1 MTRGGALL
9 LLGAILAAPMALA
22 DEKPDE
28 RAAVARA
35 ERPPLGLPELPI
47 PADNPLTAEKIALG
61 RKLFF
66 DRRLSRN
73 GTISCGICHVPEQG
87 FTSNELA
94 TAVGIEGR
102 TVRRNTPS
110 VVNAAYAKALFHD
123 GREISLE
130 LQALAPLI
138 AENEMGNPSL
148 GAVIGRLRRLADYS
162 GLFERAFGRGPG
174 VETFGQALA
183 AWQRTLLS
191 GNSPFDRWYFGR
203 DESALSAAAKRGF
216 ILFAGAAGCATCHRV
231 DRDFALFT
239 DDAFHNTGI
248 GYYNSVLRPRA
259 APLRVEIAP
268 GLFTTMDAAAVAA
281 VSEPRPSDLGRYE
294 VTGDLADRWAYK
306 TPGLRDVAL
315 TAPYMHD
322 GSLATLED
330 VVAFYDRGAVPHD
343 LLDPRLRPLGLDAGQ
358 AGDLVEFLRGLTG
371 NSAAGLA
378 RDARRAPVGNP

>member
-1 MTRGGALL
+1 MALL
-9 LLGAILAAPMALA
+9 AGVLLAAATA
-22 DEKPDE
+22 HADE
-28 RAAVARA
+28 RAALVRA
-35 ERPPLGLPELPI
+35 QNPPLGLPGPPI

-87 FTSNELA
+87 FASNELA

-110 VVNAAYAKALFHD
+110 IVNAAYAQALFHD

-138 AENEMGNPSL
+138 ADNEMGNPSL
-148 GAVIGRLRRLADYS
+148 GAVIGRLRQLPDYA

-191 GNSPFDRWYFGR
+191 GDSAFDRWYFGQ
-203 DESALSAAAKRGF
+203 DEDALSPAAKRGF
-216 ILFAGAAGCATCHRV
+216 FLFAGAAGCATCHRV
-231 DRDFALFT
+231 DRTFALFT

-248 GYYNSVLRPRA
+248 GYYNSVLRPRD
-259 APLRVEIAP
+259 APLKVEIAP
-268 GLFTTMDAAAVAA
+268 GMFTTIDAGLVAA

-294 VTGDLADRWAYK
+294 ITGELADRWAYK

-322 GSLATLED
+322 GSLATIED
-330 VVAFYDRGAVPHD
+330 VVAFYDRGGVPHD
-343 LLDPRLRPLGLDAGQ
+343 LLDPRLRPLGLGPRERA
-358 AGDLVEFLRGLTG
+358 DLAAFLRGLTG
-371 NSAAGLA
+371 SNAAELA
-378 RDARRAPVGNP
+378 KDARRAPVGNP